1 MDAKPPKIKTTSS
14 WRLPSFS
21 SPRTPPPPKTA
32 YELEM
37 EAACASTDEEAEA

>member
-1 MDAKPPKIKTTSS
+1 LKPPKIKIRKSS

-37 EAACASTDEEAEA
+37 EAACASTDDDDET